1 MGFPCSVAT
10 CHLASVGSPRP
21 RRFDADQ
28 RRYKPS
34 ISCSKRAAGAAA
46 RQLEVFPSPGRP
58 HYLKSIGAESGTYV
72 RVGSTN
78 RRADEELLGELR
90 RSGLGR
96 SFDEQAMPELDS
108 EAVDFRA
115 ASECFSPVR
124 KLGKADLQTLRLLVP
139 HQGRSVPSVA
149 GVLLFGR
156 DREPHF
162 PDAWIQAGRFAG
174 TDKTRVVDTARIHGP
189 LPQQVQ
195 DAIRFVEKHGLHGYD
210 IGAVRRTDSWSLPPV
225 ALREAIVNAVV
236 HADYSQRGA
245 PIRVAIFDDR
255 VEIENPGLLPP
266 GLTIEDLRRGVSKL
280 RNRVI
285 GRVFHELGL
294 IEQWG
299 SGIQRMSS
307 ACRDAGLPEPL
318 LEELGSRFRLTLR
331 TDRGPLPRLDA
342 IDQAILDSLSDG
354 AGRSTQEISEH
365 IERTSRATRT
375 RLASLLERGLI
386 RQVGSGPQDPKRRY
400 FRSVGG

>member
-1 MGFPCSVAT
+1 MEERLANLLSDGIAPHLLPEIEVLPWRTTNVVAI
-10 CHLASVGSPRP
+10 
-21 RRFDADQ
+21 Q
-28 RRYKPS
+28 
-34 ISCSKRAAGAAA
+34 
-46 RQLEVFPSPGRP
+46 VFPSPTRP
-58 HYLKSIGAESGTYV
+58 HYIKSAGVESGTYV
-72 RVGSTN
+72 RVESTN
-78 RRADEELLGELR
+78 RRADEDLVGELR
-90 RSGLGR
+90 RSSMGR

-108 EAVDFRA
+108 EAVDFRV
-115 ASECFSPVR
+115 ASEYFSPVR
-124 KLGKADLQTLRLLVP
+124 KLGKADLQILRLLVP

-156 DREPHF
+156 DRETPF

-174 TDKTRVVDTARIHGP
+174 TDKTRIVDTTRIAGP
-189 LPQQVQ
+189 LPQQIE
-195 DAIRFVEKHGLHGYD
+195 DAIQFVEKHGQHGYE
-210 IGAVRRTDSWSLPPV
+210 IGTVRRRDTWSLPPV

-245 PIRVAIFDDR
+245 PIRVAVFDDR
-255 VEIENPGLLPP
+255 VEIENPGLLPA
-266 GLTIEDLRRGVSKL
+266 GMTVEDLRRGVSKL

-307 ACRDAGLPEPL
+307 ACRDAGLPEPM
-318 LEELGSRFRLTLR
+318 LEEVGSRFRLTLR

-342 IDQAILDSLSDG
+342 VDQAILDTLSDG

-365 IERTSRATRT
+365 IQRTPRATRT
-375 RLASLLERGLI
+375 RLASLVQRGLI
-386 RQVGSGPQDPKRRY
+386 REVGSGPQDPKRRY
-400 FRSVGG
+400 FRSTGG